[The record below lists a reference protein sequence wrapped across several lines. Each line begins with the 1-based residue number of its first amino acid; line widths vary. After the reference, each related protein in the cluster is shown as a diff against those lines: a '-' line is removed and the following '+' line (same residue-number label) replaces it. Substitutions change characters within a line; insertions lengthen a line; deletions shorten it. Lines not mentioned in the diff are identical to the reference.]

1 MSIKTVEVTFN
12 TGIGNKSYHYLTEFD
27 VSVGDTCVVD
37 SPTDGLVTVTVKK
50 VYEEVRAPKATK
62 FVVDVV
68 DGESYKEQVSKH
80 ELRKE
85 ILLKLEVMRKEVEE
99 LAVYEYLSKN
109 NGEAA
114 KLLEQLKELK

>member
-12 TGIGNKSYHYLTEFD
+12 TGLGNKSYHYLTEFD

-37 SPTDGLVTVTVKK
+37 SPSDGLVTTTVRKI
-50 VYEEVRAPKATK
+50 YEDVRAPKATK
-62 FVVDVV
+62 FIVDVV
-68 DGESYKEQVSKH
+68 DTTKYLGQVNKH

-85 ILLKLEVMRKEVEE
+85 LLLKLEVMRKEVEE

-109 NGEAA
+109 NPKAA
-114 KLLEQLKELK
+114 DLLKELKSLD